1 MNKITSV
8 IQWICIKDI
17 SIEYKYNIPTYFHAY
32 IKQCLP
38 FVAIYSLSVFFF
50 FSFMKNLN
58 KEVIGVVLFIR
69 RQGNA

>member
-32 IKQCLP
+32 IKECLP
-38 FVAIYSLSVFFF
+38 FVAMYSLSVFF
-50 FSFMKNLN
+50 SFHL
-58 KEVIGVVLFIR
+58 
-69 RQGNA
+69 